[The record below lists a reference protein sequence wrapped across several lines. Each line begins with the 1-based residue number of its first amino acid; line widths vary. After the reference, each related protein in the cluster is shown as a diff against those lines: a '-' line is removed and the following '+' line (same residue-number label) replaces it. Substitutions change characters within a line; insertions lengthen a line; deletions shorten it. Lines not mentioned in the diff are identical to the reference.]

1 MSDNKEWEE
10 RYKKQ
15 IVHHAVEIS
24 AQGIFVLRDFIA
36 AELSRVREETLKEVG
51 GIVEGLK
58 KRSNGE
64 TQKCYRCGLPRKAS
78 EKLMLGCHNEK
89 GLSYKSHLF
98 RRVKNIS
105 KGQALTTI

>member
-36 AELSRVREETLKEVG
+36 AELSRVREETLKEVE
-51 GIVEGLK
+51 GIVESITK
-58 KRSNGE
+58 TRFNGE
-64 TQKCYRCGLPRKAS
+64 GLPFENSPEIYGNKRIEAYKKGFNESLTALQA
-78 EKLMLGCHNEK
+78 KLQKL
-89 GLSYKSHLF
+89 
-98 RRVKNIS
+98 RR
-105 KGQALTTI
+105 Q